1 MLGGLSRT
9 RMDQLPQWQAPEQ
22 PGGNDIL
29 MRALALIARVVVAVL
44 LAVALTAATTKGCNL
59 VSAPNSS
66 HVFFGLVILAVS
78 WAIAIAYITWLYIG
92 IAKWANRAKWE
103 GPK

>member
-1 MLGGLSRT
+1 ME
-9 RMDQLPQWQAPEQ
+9 QLPQWQAPRQ
-22 PGGNDIL
+22 PAGENNL
-29 MRALALIARVVVAVL
+29 MRALALITRVVVAVL

-66 HVFFGLVILAVS
+66 HVFFGLVILAIS
-78 WAIAIAYITWLYIG
+78 WAIAIAYITWLYIA
-92 IAKWANRAKWE
+92 IANWANQAKWE

>member
-1 MLGGLSRT
+1 
-9 RMDQLPQWQAPEQ
+9 MDQLPQWQAPEQ
-22 PGGNDIL
+22 PGGNDSL
-29 MRALALIARVVVAVL
+29 MRALALIARVVVV
-44 LAVALTAATTKGCNL
+44 AVALTAATTKGCNL

-78 WAIAIAYITWLYIG
+78 WAIAIAYITWLYVG

>member
-1 MLGGLSRT
+1 
-9 RMDQLPQWQAPEQ
+9 MDLLPQRQASER
-22 PGGNDIL
+22 PGGNDSV
-29 MRALALIARVVVAVL
+29 MTALALIARVVVAVL

>member
-1 MLGGLSRT
+1 
-9 RMDQLPQWQAPEQ
+9 MDQLPQWQAPKR
-22 PGGNDIL
+22 PRGNDSL
-29 MRALALIARVVVAVL
+29 MRALAMIGRVVVAVL
-44 LAVALTAATTKGCNL
+44 LAVALTAATTKGCNM

-78 WAIAIAYITWLYIG
+78 WAIAIAYTTWLYIA
-92 IAKWANRAKWE
+92 IANWANRAKWE

>member
-1 MLGGLSRT
+1 
-9 RMDQLPQWQAPEQ
+9 MDLLPQRQASAR
-22 PGGNDIL
+22 PGGNDSV
-29 MRALALIARVVVAVL
+29 MTALALIARVVVAVL

-66 HVFFGLVILAVS
+66 HVFWGLVILAVS

>member
-1 MLGGLSRT
+1 MN
-9 RMDQLPQWQAPEQ
+9 QLPQWQAPEQ
-22 PGGNDIL
+22 PGGADSL
-29 MRALALIARVVVAVL
+29 MRALALIARLVVVVL
-44 LAVALTAATTKGCNL
+44 LAVALMAATTKGCNL

>member
-1 MLGGLSRT
+1 
-9 RMDQLPQWQAPEQ
+9 MDQLPQWQAPRQ
-22 PGGNDIL
+22 PGGDDSL

-44 LAVALTAATTKGCNL
+44 LAVALTAATTKGCNM

-66 HVFFGLVILAVS
+66 HVLFGLLILGVS
-78 WAIAIAYITWLYIG
+78 WAIAIAYITWLYIV
-92 IAKWANRAKWE
+92 IANWANRMKWE

>member
-1 MLGGLSRT
+1 MWGASLGRAWTSFRNGRRPSGREET
-9 RMDQLPQWQAPEQ
+9 DS
-22 PGGNDIL
+22 L
-29 MRALALIARVVVAVL
+29 MHALALIARVVVAVL

>member
-1 MLGGLSRT
+1 
-9 RMDQLPQWQAPEQ
+9 
-22 PGGNDIL
+22 
-29 MRALALIARVVVAVL
+29 MRALALIARLVVAVL
-44 LAVALTAATTKGCNL
+44 LAAALTDATTKGCNL

-66 HVFFGLVILAVS
+66 HVFFGLLILAVS

>member
-1 MLGGLSRT
+1 
-9 RMDQLPQWQAPEQ
+9 MDQLPQWQAPQ
-22 PGGNDIL
+22 RPGGNDSL
-29 MRALALIARVVVAVL
+29 MHALALIARVVVAVL

-78 WAIAIAYITWLYIG
+78 WAIAIAYITWLYIV
-92 IAKWANRAKWE
+92 IANWANRAKWE

>member
-1 MLGGLSRT
+1 ME
-9 RMDQLPQWQAPEQ
+9 QLPQWQASRQPERED
-22 PGGNDIL
+22 NL

-92 IAKWANRAKWE
+92 IANWANRAKWE

>member
-1 MLGGLSRT
+1 
-9 RMDQLPQWQAPEQ
+9 MDQLPQWRAPHR
-22 PGGNDIL
+22 PRGNDSL
-29 MRALALIARVVVAVL
+29 MQALALIARVVVAVL

>member
-1 MLGGLSRT
+1 
-9 RMDQLPQWQAPEQ
+9 MDQLPQRQALRQ
-22 PGGNDIL
+22 PRGDDSL
-29 MRALALIARVVVAVL
+29 MKALGLIARVVVGGL
-44 LAVALTAATTKGCNL
+44 LAVALTAATTKGCNM

-78 WAIAIAYITWLYIG
+78 WAIAIAYITWLYIV
-92 IAKWANRAKWE
+92 IAGWANRPKWE

>member
-1 MLGGLSRT
+1 
-9 RMDQLPQWQAPEQ
+9 MDQLPQWQAPEQ

-29 MRALALIARVVVAVL
+29 MRALALITRVVVAVL

-78 WAIAIAYITWLYIG
+78 WAIAIAHITWLYIG

>member
-1 MLGGLSRT
+1 
-9 RMDQLPQWQAPEQ
+9 MDQLPQWQVPER
-22 PGGNDIL
+22 PGWNDSL
-29 MRALALIARVVVAVL
+29 MQALALIARVVVAVL

>member
-1 MLGGLSRT
+1 
-9 RMDQLPQWQAPEQ
+9 MDQLPQWQAPQ
-22 PGGNDIL
+22 RPGGNDSL
-29 MRALALIARVVVAVL
+29 MQALALIARVVVAVL

-66 HVFFGLVILAVS
+66 RVFFGLVILAVS
-78 WAIAIAYITWLYIG
+78 WAIAIAYITWLYIC

>member
-1 MLGGLSRT
+1 
-9 RMDQLPQWQAPEQ
+9 MDQLPQWQAPEQ
-22 PGGNDIL
+22 PGGNDSL
-29 MRALALIARVVVAVL
+29 MRALALIARVVVAVV

-78 WAIAIAYITWLYIG
+78 WAIAIAYITWLYVG
-92 IAKWANRAKWE
+92 IATWANRA
-103 GPK
+103 

>member
-1 MLGGLSRT
+1 
-9 RMDQLPQWQAPEQ
+9 MDQLPQWQAPEQ

-29 MRALALIARVVVAVL
+29 MGALALIARVVVAVL

-92 IAKWANRAKWE
+92 IAKWTNRAKWE